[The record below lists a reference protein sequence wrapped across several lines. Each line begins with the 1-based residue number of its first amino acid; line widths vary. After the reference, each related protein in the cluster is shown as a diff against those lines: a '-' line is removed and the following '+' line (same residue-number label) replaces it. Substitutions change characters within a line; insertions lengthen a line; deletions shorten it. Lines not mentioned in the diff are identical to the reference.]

1 MEEVLRARYAAGK
14 SSREDLDM
22 VTRPE
27 HYAASWQA
35 FARIGE
41 AFLSRTRPELIQMLR
56 SRRANRD
63 QSAGAENRA
72 ALRRPGGAHASS
84 VWTEHWRSRDDPRE
98 ARPVKS

>member
-1 MEEVLRARYAAGK
+1 
-14 SSREDLDM
+14 
-22 VTRPE
+22 
-27 HYAASWQA
+27 
-35 FARIGE
+35 
-41 AFLSRTRPELIQMLR
+41 LIQMLR